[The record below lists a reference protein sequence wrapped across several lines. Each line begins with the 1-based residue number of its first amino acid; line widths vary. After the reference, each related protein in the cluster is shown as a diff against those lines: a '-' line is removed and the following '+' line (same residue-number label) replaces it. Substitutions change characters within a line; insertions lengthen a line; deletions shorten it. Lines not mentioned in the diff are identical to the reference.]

1 MAIRLLR
8 TGDHVNITEKH
19 YAIDEG
25 EVKPVNN
32 RHDEKGNLIIDI
44 ITGSDLI
51 EILDAGG
58 INTYIFSEKSNS
70 WKIECTE

>member
-1 MAIRLLR
+1 MAVRLLR
-8 TGDHVNITEKH
+8 NGENVNIAEKH
-19 YAIDEG
+19 YCIDG
-25 EVKPVNN
+25 GGIFPVNN
-32 RHDEKGNLIIDI
+32 KYDKEGNLIIEI

-70 WKIECTE
+70 WKAI

>member
-1 MAIRLLR
+1 MAVRLLR
-8 TGDHVNITEKH
+8 NGENVNISELH

-25 EVKPVNN
+25 SIFPTNPL
-32 RHDEKGNLIIDI
+32 DENGNIITKI

-51 EILDAGG
+51 EVLDAGG

-70 WKIECTE
+70 WKLI

>member
-1 MAIRLLR
+1 MAVRLLR
-8 TGDHVNITEKH
+8 NGDETQIAEKH

-25 EVKPVNN
+25 DTMPINT

-51 EILDAGG
+51 EVLSSGG

-70 WKIECTE
+70 WKLI